1 MERAEHVLVLTADAR
16 FARALDALLLGSGFG
31 PTSRVATVA
40 ELLAR
45 RDVDAQW
52 AFVAID
58 VKDVPDAAGVI
69 ARTRD
74 AFTRSRIL
82 VFSGALA
89 VEAVSDF
96 WMAGADGLLSVTS
109 STEGLARAL
118 RTVASGLKV
127 VSEELL
133 PKEGKAVVYLGSQE
147 RYQDKRSLN

>member
-1 MERAEHVLVLTADAR
+1 MERAEHILVLTADAR
-16 FARALDALLLGSGFG
+16 FVRALDVLLVGSGFG

-40 ELLAR
+40 ELMAR

-52 AFVAID
+52 PFVAID

-74 AFTRSRIL
+74 AFTQSRIL

-89 VEAVSDF
+89 VETVSDF

-133 PKEGKAVVYLGSQE
+133 PKQGKAVVYLGSQE